1 MTKAFP
7 VQLHLAIEQEKAVG
21 WFRSERQGGRLKG
34 MVPLLAALGLLSACS
49 STLDA
54 PGAGL
59 APAGT
64 PTVSGATLG
73 NGTVR
78 VALLVPSSATGNA
91 GVIAANLKNA
101 ADLALREFQGGANL
115 QILVKDDRGTPEG
128 AREAANEAIAQG
140 AELIMGPLFAQ
151 SGIPV
156 VAFSTDT
163 SVAARNVYLLSFL
176 PQSDADRIIGYA
188 AGQGKRSIAALLPDN
203 GYGTVM
209 QAALQRAAT
218 TSGARIVTIERYGP
232 DRAAKQQK
240 AEAIAKVVQNGQV
253 DAVFMPDGGD
263 TAPFLAQVL
272 SAQGVRPGQVKFLG
286 SGQWDDPRI
295 AAEPTLKGSW
305 YPAPDRAAF
314 AAFATRYQ
322 SVFGAPPLR
331 TASLGYDATSLA
343 AGLAARYGQKRFSA
357 ETLASPNGFIGID
370 GAFRFLPDGTNQ
382 RQLAVY
388 ELGGGTPVL
397 IDRAPQTFARTG
409 T

>member
-1 MTKAFP
+1 M
-7 VQLHLAIEQEKAVG
+7 G

-34 MVPLLAALGLLSACS
+34 MAPLLAALGLLSACS

-59 APAGT
+59 APAAGT
-64 PTVSGATLG
+64 PPVRGATLG

-91 GVIAANLKNA
+91 GVIAANLRNA
-101 ADLALREFQGGANL
+101 ADLALREFQDGANL

-128 AREAANEAIAQG
+128 AREAATEAIAEG

-151 SGIPV
+151 SVATAASVARPAGIPV

-163 SVAARNVYLLSFL
+163 SIAARNVYLLSFL

-218 TSGARIVTIERYGP
+218 TSGARIVTIERYGS

-240 AEAIAKVVQNGQV
+240 AEAIAKIVQSGQV

-272 SAQGVRPGQVKFLG
+272 TAQGVRPGQVKFLG

-314 AAFATRYQ
+314 AAFANRYQ

-357 ETLASPNGFIGID
+357 ETLASPNGFIGVD

-397 IDRAPQTFARTG
+397 IDRAPQTFSRTG

>member
-1 MTKAFP
+1 MGWSRFERLGGKAAALVP
-7 VQLHLAIEQEKAVG
+7 V
-21 WFRSERQGGRLKG
+21 F
-34 MVPLLAALGLLSACS
+34 AALGLLAACS
-49 STLDA
+49 PTVDG
-54 PGAGL
+54 PGIGAGV
-59 APAGT
+59 AP
-64 PTVSGATLG
+64 VGAVTGETLG
-73 NGTVR
+73 NGTIR
-78 VALLVPSSATGNA
+78 IALLVPTSATGNA

-128 AREAANEAIAQG
+128 AREAATEAIAQG

-151 SGIPV
+151 SVASAASVARPAGVPII
-156 VAFSTDT
+156 AFSTDT

-176 PQSDADRIIGYA
+176 PQSDVDRIIGYA

-218 TSGARIVTIERYGP
+218 TSGARIVTIERYAP
-232 DRAAKQQK
+232 DRAAMQQK
-240 AEAIAKVVQNGQV
+240 AEAIAKVVQSGQV

-263 TAPFLAQVL
+263 AAPFLAQVL

-295 AAEPTLKGSW
+295 AAEPTLKGGW

-314 AAFATRYQ
+314 AAFANRYQ
-322 SVFGAPPLR
+322 GVFGAPPLR

-343 AGLAARYGQKRFSA
+343 AGLAARYGRKRFSA
-357 ETLASPNGFIGID
+357 ERLATPNGFIGID
-370 GAFRFLPDGTNQ
+370 GAFRFLPDGINQ
-382 RQLAVY
+382 RGLAVY

-397 IDRAPQTFARTG
+397 IDRAPQTFSRTG